1 MKVSFVADKP
11 AASGCAVIPVKKP
24 LKIGGGASDY
34 IKASKG
40 QFKAAA
46 TAAKFNGEAGKRFSI
61 YAPTGSEI
69 SRLVAIGIG
78 DGKKFDSEMFSA
90 KITKALMMVESTITL
105 HLGGMDIS
113 PDAAARAA
121 VGMRLAA
128 YRFDHYRT
136 KLPASKKPVLK
147 TIKIACDEPAKARAS
162 YNKYHGP
169 VCDGTILARDLVN
182 EPPNVIYPKAYAA
195 RIKKLE
201 KLGLKVQI
209 LGEKRMKT
217 LGMNS
222 LLCVGQGSV
231 RESQMVIMTWLG
243 GKKGDK
249 PACLIGKGV
258 TFDTGGISLKP
269 GANMWDMKGD
279 MGGSAAVVGAMA
291 GLAARKAKANVVGIV
306 GLVENMPDGNAV
318 LPGDIITS
326 MSGQTIEVQNTDA
339 EGRLVLAD
347 CLHYASTKIK
357 PKAMIDLATL
367 TGAIIISLG
376 SEHAG
381 VFSNDDD
388 LAGQIAQASETTAEK
403 TWRLPMG
410 DAYDRLIDSPNA
422 DMKNIGGRGAGSI
435 TAAQFLKRFVGKG
448 IPWAHIDVAGTAMK
462 PSGRH
467 DPRETTFGTGF
478 GARLL
483 NRWVADNFEG

>member
-11 AASGCAVIPVKKP
+11 VASGCAVIPVKKP

-46 TAAKFNGEAGKRFSI
+46 KAAGFSGEAGKSFSI
-61 YAPTGSEI
+61 YAPTGSDI

-78 DGKKFDSEMFSA
+78 DGKKFDSEMFGA
-90 KITKALMMVESTITL
+90 KIAKALMMVEGTVTL
-105 HLGGMDIS
+105 HLGGMDVS

-231 RESQMVIMTWLG
+231 RESQMVIMTWDG

-249 PACLIGKGV
+249 PACIIGKGV

-357 PKAMIDLATL
+357 PKAMINLATL

-388 LAGQIAQASETTAEK
+388 LAKQIAQASETTAEK

-435 TAAQFLKRFVGKG
+435 TAAQFLQRFVGKG